1 MNAVRLVR
9 SLAIAAVGV
18 GLAGSVAAQDNKL
31 RLITWADYVP
41 ADVVAQFKKETGID
55 VEVTLS
61 NNEEMISKLRA
72 TGGAGFDLAQ
82 PSQDRIVGPQQEF
95 GIYKP
100 IDMSEDQDRAQF
112 IPSML
117 DATKKNTT
125 LDGKVYGLPHIWG
138 TDGLVVNTKLAQDDR
153 LRRPVQGRV
162 QGQDVSVRLKR
173 PTLLAFAFA
182 SGKDPF
188 ALYNDPKA
196 YAALMDDV
204 GKKLAAC
211 KANIKFFWDNKDQLL
226 NGARSGEIVGA
237 MMWDTGGWKL
247 NGENPDIQFI
257 APKSGALGWIDT
269 FAIPAKG
276 RNDAAA
282 YAWINFN
289 MRPEI
294 AAKVA
299 ASAGNFTASKGA
311 DQLMD
316 AKLKAQFAKSFP
328 EAALEEHQVVSGGA
342 AGHRGHR
349 RQGAR
354 PRQGGELTKAL
365 SGRRWRR
372 LAPCAVA
379 RLRVGWPGPRGR
391 PRHQALRRARRGRRA
406 VASASR
412 TAASS
417 RSSVRRAAA
426 RPRCCG

>member
-1 MNAVRLVR
+1 MKLSRLIVGA
-9 SLAIAAVGV
+9 SL
-18 GLAGSVAAQDNKL
+18 VASALSSTLWAQDQKL
-31 RLITWADYVP
+31 RLISWADYVP

-82 PSQDRIVGPQQEF
+82 PSQDRITGPQQEF

-100 IDMSEDQDRAQF
+100 MDLAKIKTELF
-112 IPSML
+112 IPAML

-125 LDGKVYGLPHIWG
+125 LAGKVYGLPHIWG
-138 TDGLVVNTKLAQDDR
+138 TDGLVVNTKLATMSDYPD
-153 LRRPVQGRV
+153 LCKADFKGKTA
-162 QGQDVSVRLKR
+162 VRLKR
-173 PTLLAFAFA
+173 PSLLAFAFA

-196 YAALMDDV
+196 YGALMDEV
-204 GKKLAAC
+204 GKTMMAC
-211 KANIKFFWDNKDQLL
+211 KGNIKFYWDNKDQLL
-226 NGARSGEIVGA
+226 NGMRAGEVVGA

-247 NGENPDIQFI
+247 NSEKPEIKYI

-289 MRPEI
+289 MRPDI

-299 ASAGNFTASKGA
+299 GSAGNFTAAKGA

-316 AKLKAQFAKSFP
+316 AKLKAQFATSFP
-328 EAALEEHQVVSGGA
+328 EAALKNVKWYPAVPAGIEDIEGRVLDRIKA
-342 AGHRGHR
+342 A
-349 RQGAR
+349 
-354 PRQGGELTKAL
+354 P
-365 SGRRWRR
+365 
-372 LAPCAVA
+372 
-379 RLRVGWPGPRGR
+379 
-391 PRHQALRRARRGRRA
+391 
-406 VASASR
+406 
-412 TAASS
+412 
-417 RSSVRRAAA
+417 
-426 RPRCCG
+426 